1 MTSIMKFT
9 SPMGATAIEAAA
21 ESLAKQSLAL
31 TDLHRSMAA
40 YEAVT
45 GSQIAV
51 VDADAQLVSYGVDL
65 ASGPDETVIQRL
77 PQQDQQVM
85 KALRDAVATGTGF
98 TLGGQRIDP
107 AEVFCRNSAAEAQQ
121 DAELLDAMFP
131 QPVPPVGIPETGT
144 LAEAEAA
151 GAQAIA
157 ELVSETAPTAD
168 NPPPVAIA
176 DEDEDETRMPACLRN
191 SVQAATDH
199 INSLRYTVKWTRFDD
214 AELVRRALDG
224 ENEKAIAAVM
234 EVSPAHIRQRLNMVR
249 DYQHGVG
256 YGHSLDDLHTAF
268 VMLNSNRA

>member
-65 ASGPDETVIQRL
+65 ASGPDWTPALPVTV
-77 PQQDQQVM
+77 P
-85 KALRDAVATGTGF
+85 F
-98 TLGGQRIDP
+98 TT
-107 AEVFCRNSAAEAQQ
+107 EAQQ

-131 QPVPPVGIPETGT
+131 QPVSPVEIPETGT
-144 LAEAEAA
+144 LADAEAA

-157 ELVSETAPTAD
+157 ELVSEPAPSAD

-214 AELVRRALDG
+214 AELVRRTLDG
-224 ENEKAIAAVM
+224 ESEKAIATVM
-234 EVSPAHIRQRLNMVR
+234 EVSPAHIRQRLNVVR

-268 VMLNSNRA
+268 VILNSNRA